1 MANNIWS
8 NYTEKTATPVD
19 ADEVMVRDSTDGKNK
34 RLLFDAFWKWVAK
47 KLNEATISELQTN
60 NKTIIGAINAL
71 NTNLGKT
78 ARFYALSKFYVPG
91 SSGDYSGLAIG
102 GTAWNNIDGIQYVS
116 ATDYKHYYT
125 FPKGTYLVNINLFA
139 NLEASTSNVLGVA
152 LNIEVDGKIIANPW
166 FRMID
171 SYQSISYPVIIN
183 GSKLKVTMYS
193 GKTIEIVNNANLSYV
208 DFMRLN

>member
-1 MANNIWS
+1 MAES
-8 NYTEKTATPVD
+8 LKTILMSALTAKATP
-19 ADEVMVRDSTDGKNK
+19 AETDTMIVGEGNVLKK
-34 RLLFDAFWKWVAK
+34 ITFSQLFTYLKD
-47 KLNEATISELQTN
+47 KL
-60 NKTIIGAINAL
+60 GINTL

-78 ARFYALSKFYVPG
+78 ARFYAVSKFNVPG
-91 SSGDYSGLAIG
+91 SSSDYYGLAIG

-152 LNIEVDGKIIANPW
+152 LNIEVDGKAIANPW
-166 FRMID
+166 FRMIN

-183 GSKLKVTMYS
+183 GSKLKVTMHS
-193 GKTIEIVNNANLSYV
+193 EKTIEIVNNANLSYV